1 MYRELPPGHRR
12 KSTTPPKESAG
23 KALCQPVRLSE
34 RQELTS
40 YDKLCFSG
48 YRIICSKVIIMK
60 IFQMVRIMTIPEML
74 GIYTK
79 KTMIYFINIVAVI
92 QNAGSLGKYFSV
104 DRLSP
109 ELMRELV

>member
-1 MYRELPPGHRR
+1 
-12 KSTTPPKESAG
+12 
-23 KALCQPVRLSE
+23 
-34 RQELTS
+34 
-40 YDKLCFSG
+40 
-48 YRIICSKVIIMK
+48 MK

-74 GIYTK
+74 GIYKK

-109 ELMRELV
+109 ELMWELV